1 MKRAPIPPA
10 STVSVRFATRAD
22 VPTILDFIRQLAT
35 FEREPDA
42 VKTTEADL
50 LRDGFG
56 ARSQSRPRRC
66 SGNTTATSSGVG
78 WACPMPAS
86 ASWKRPALSE
96 RSIRTT
102 RKVVP
107 FSYL

>member
-22 VPTILDFIRQLAT
+22 VPTILDLIRQLAA

-50 LRDGFG
+50 LRD
-56 ARSQSRPRRC
+56 
-66 SGNTTATSSGVG
+66 
-78 WACPMPAS
+78 
-86 ASWKRPALSE
+86 
-96 RSIRTT
+96 
-102 RKVVP
+102 
-107 FSYL
+107 

>member
-1 MKRAPIPPA
+1 MKHTPIPPA

-22 VPTILDFIRQLAT
+22 VPTILDFIRQLAA

-56 ARSQSRPRRC
+56 ARPQLGQHNRDVLQGWLGLSDARLRELE
-66 SGNTTATSSGVG
+66 AAGV
-78 WACPMPAS
+78 
-86 ASWKRPALSE
+86 
-96 RSIRTT
+96 
-102 RKVVP
+102 V
-107 FSYL
+107 